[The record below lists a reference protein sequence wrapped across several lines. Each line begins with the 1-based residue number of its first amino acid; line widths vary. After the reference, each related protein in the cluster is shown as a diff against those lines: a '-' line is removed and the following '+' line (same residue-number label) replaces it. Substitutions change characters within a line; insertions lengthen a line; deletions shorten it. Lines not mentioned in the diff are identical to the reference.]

1 MSLLKRAITV
11 AASALALCA
20 SSAALADAI
29 VVRSSG
35 PSAATY
41 PVGHRL
47 PTTGRIV
54 LRAGDRVVLVGDGG
68 SRTLAGPGNFP
79 VRVSTQPVQSRAA
92 TLSRFINASG
102 GSISRTG
109 AVRGPGSE
117 GLATPPS
124 LWVVDITRSGTF
136 CAVDLAD
143 VTLWRA
149 DPAGDTLFMVD
160 DVTHPGTQASVAFV
174 AGQNFRRWPT
184 ESLPLAEGAS
194 YSISGPG
201 LTEPTRINI
210 VSMGGA
216 TADVSAIATALAD
229 KGCTAQLALLGNELA
244 NSAP

>member
-1 MSLLKRAITV
+1 MSLFKRALTIATAAV
-11 AASALALCA
+11 ALSA

-54 LRAGDRVVLVGDGG
+54 LRAGDRVVLVGEGG

-79 VRVSTQPVQSRAA
+79 VRAAPQQGQGRGA
-92 TLSRFINASG
+92 TLNRFLSASG

-109 AVRGPGSE
+109 AVRGTE
-117 GLATPPS
+117 GPATPPS
-124 LWVVDITRSGTF
+124 LWVIDIARGGTF

-160 DVTHPGTQASVAFV
+160 DVNHPGTQASVAFV
-174 AGQNFRRWPT
+174 AGQNFRRWPS
-184 ESLPLAEGAS
+184 ESLPVSEGAA

-201 LTEPTRINI
+201 LTEPTRISV
-210 VSMGGA
+210 VSIGSPPTDVA
-216 TADVSAIATALAD
+216 TIATALAD
-229 KGCTAQLALLGNELA
+229 KGCTAQLALLGDELA